1 MTTDMG
7 AAAFWITRPGHGEL
21 RVEPVPPP
29 RDGEI
34 LVEALYS
41 GISRG
46 TETLVF
52 TGRVPASQHAA
63 MRCPLQA
70 GDFPGPV
77 KYGYCSVGRVIAG
90 AGATDL
96 IGRAV
101 FCLHPH
107 QDRYVVPASRVAP
120 LPD

>member
-1 MTTDMG
+1 MTVSCRLRGATMTTDMG

-52 TGRVPASQHAA
+52 TGRVPASQHAP

-70 GDFPGPV
+70 GDFPGDR
-77 KYGYCSVGRVIAG
+77 KSTRLNSSHYC
-90 AGATDL
+90 
-96 IGRAV
+96 
-101 FCLHPH
+101 
-107 QDRYVVPASRVAP
+107 ASR
-120 LPD
+120 LPSSDRKQKIEQSPPT